1 MKKIGISKRMAKG
14 IFAVLIIALATTL
27 VSATLLSSFGTVETT
42 IDVSQSVTID
52 GHDWDDPVTHAIGGY
67 AGCCHCFEHTV
78 ANNGCE
84 AVCLDF
90 ETDPVEGIDFVY
102 YEKPVEPSCCDHILE
117 LLVVKVLD
125 GMAEWDDFDAYVDG
139 TLVYSYDA
147 QGGDPEDWIT
157 HTIPLTGFEIPC
169 CGTHTITIDCT
180 SNPWTHFDPYGQL
193 AVDYVA
199 LYCEGE
205 VLCDSVDIGDPTSEA
220 GHNPIGWGPIEPAN
234 TGGTYGG
241 IGNCRCTWFYEDP
254 QNDASWAT
262 IELTC
267 EDCYDPQ
274 SECDC
279 DHPGLD
285 QFCLGPGESIVL
297 CLCYDLDILLAPG
310 TYNMISHLV
319 PILG

>member
-1 MKKIGISKRMAKG
+1 MKKIGISKNMARG

-52 GHDWDDPVTHAIGGY
+52 THDWNVPVTHAIGGY

-78 ANNGCE
+78 TNNGCE
-84 AVCLDF
+84 EVCLEF
-90 ETDPVEGIDFVY
+90 ETDYVEGIGFVY

-117 LLVVKVLD
+117 TLVVKVLD
-125 GMAEWDDFDAYVDG
+125 GMAEWDDFDVYVDG
-139 TLVYSYDA
+139 TPVYSYDA
-147 QGGDPEDWIT
+147 QGGNLEDWIT
-157 HTIPLTGFEIPC
+157 HNIDLTPFSIQC

-205 VLCDSVDIGDPTSEA
+205 VLCDSVDIGNTASES
-220 GHNPIGWGPIEPAN
+220 GHNLQGWGPIQPAAS
-234 TGGTYGG
+234 GGAYGG
-241 IGNCRCTWFYEDP
+241 INDCRCTWFYGNP
-254 QNDASWAT
+254 QVDTSEASVDLA
-262 IELTC
+262 C
-267 EDCYDPQ
+267 EDCYDPP

-279 DHPGLD
+279 DHQGLD

-310 TYNMISHLV
+310 MYTVTSRLLPIS
-319 PILG
+319 G